1 MKITSDEEQYHELAL
16 GNASLVMRILIL
28 GATGA
33 IGILLIRRALKVL
46 ESCEIVLYV
55 RSPEKIPHDLRSN
68 PCITII
74 QGQLTDRQALAQAF
88 DDVHIVLSALGPSVK
103 QGPFHPTNTPLANAY
118 LSVIDIMRQK
128 GIKRLICLGTASI
141 KDPADRFSLPFSI
154 LVSGVAIGAR
164 TAYKDVV
171 AIGENVR
178 THGGDLE
185 WTIVRVPLLTN
196 QESEEVITGYVGDGR
211 TNTWLSRAGYA
222 AFVIDEIGKRNWVK
236 KAPLICSK

>member
-1 MKITSDEEQYHELAL
+1 
-16 GNASLVMRILIL
+16 MRILIL

-33 IGILLIRRALKVL
+33 VGILLIRRALKFL
-46 ESCEIVLYV
+46 ESCEVVLYV
-55 RSPEKIPHDLRSN
+55 RSSEKIPHDLRSN
-68 PCITII
+68 PSVTVI
-74 QGQLTDRQALAQAF
+74 QGQLTDQQSLTRAF
-88 DDVHIVLSALGPSVK
+88 DDVHIVLSALGPSVAK
-103 QGPFHPTNTPLANAY
+103 GPFHPTNTPLAKTY
-118 LSVIDIMRQK
+118 LSIIDIMHQK

-141 KDPADRFSLPFSI
+141 KDPADRFSLAFSI
-154 LVSGVAIGAR
+154 LVNGVAIGAR
-164 TAYKDVV
+164 TAYNDMV

-178 THGGDLE
+178 AHGGDLE

-196 QESEEVITGYVGDGR
+196 QESEDVIAGYVGDGR